1 MMKGL
6 THSVRAATIG
16 AALLLAPPAFAAEP
30 LNINEASE
38 AELVT
43 LNGIGPVYAE
53 RIVDYRS
60 EHGRFESV
68 DQLAEV
74 KGIGEKTIATIKDEV
89 AVDK

>member
-1 MMKGL
+1 MKGL

-89 AVDK
+89 AVGK